1 LPAIPTFTAG
11 TQRVDVREEGALTLA
26 AGSYGDLRVRSKATI
41 TFTGGVYTFKS
52 WDIGEEVKLYFTAPS
67 EIRIAENL
75 DTNAKTYLGP
85 KPGVAG
91 LTAKE
96 IRIIVLG
103 QNGRN
108 GNPNAEPRAAKFGE
122 RNKVIANVYTP
133 NGTLWLKEKTEA
145 TGAFIAKWVVVGEEV
160 ELRLVSGW

>member
-1 LPAIPTFTAG
+1 M
-11 TQRVDVREEGALTLA
+11 TLA
-26 AGSYGDLRVRSKATI
+26 AGSYGDLRARSKATI

-52 WDIGEEVKLYFTAPS
+52 WDIGEDVKLYFIAPT

-85 KPGVAG
+85 KPGVSG
-91 LTAKE
+91 LTAKD

-108 GNPNAEPRAAKFGE
+108 GNPSASLRAGPNAEPAVKFGE
-122 RNKVIANVYTP
+122 RNKVIANVYAP
-133 NGTLWLKEKTEA
+133 NGTLWLKEKTDA
-145 TGAFIAKWVVVGEEV
+145 TGSFIAKWVVVGEEV